1 MTIQSVAWAFDQ
13 NIPSNAKLVLLA
25 LANRGDHRTG
35 KVDFDPSEIS
45 AESGVP
51 ARSLPRYLG
60 ALKRN
65 GYLAEEQIKQGDGGK
80 CYWLVFDRETLAP
93 WAWDAETSDAAETES
108 RAEFETTGL
117 NPVAHSTPR
126 TFSREKQMEQR
137 KIAATPATPVR
148 PPEQK
153 FPIIEGSHAY
163 DAWRNHYRNVLHK
176 PPPFVMTIFT
186 ADGKQARGFYA
197 PSRFPP
203 PQERIDNFEGAA

>member
-80 CYWLVFDRETLAP
+80 CYWLVLDRETLAL
-93 WAWDAETSDAAETES
+93 WAWDAEGADAAEKDS

-126 TFSREKQMEQR
+126 KFSREKQNEQR

-148 PPEQK
+148 PPEQNAAV
-153 FPIIEGSHAY
+153 IEGTDAYHA
-163 DAWRNHYRNVLHK
+163 WINHYRNVLRK
-176 PPPFVMTIFT
+176 PPPFAMWVTT
-186 ADGKQARGFYA
+186 KDGKSARGFYA
-197 PSRFPP
+197 PSLFPP
-203 PQERIDNFEGAA
+203 RQERIDEIEGAA